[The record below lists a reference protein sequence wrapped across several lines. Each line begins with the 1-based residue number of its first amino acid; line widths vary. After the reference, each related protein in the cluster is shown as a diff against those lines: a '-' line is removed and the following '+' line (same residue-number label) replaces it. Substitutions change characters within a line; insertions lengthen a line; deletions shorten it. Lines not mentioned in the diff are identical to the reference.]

1 MNPLRTFINLILPL
15 KLLLTR
21 NVTQKYRTHSVAYT
35 ADQAVYLRPFPRR
48 DINTTSAASRVTTAR
63 WPKTQQQL
71 AQVIFDEVKL
81 SRVLTVCATSF
92 RKLKA
97 DCGHVTATS
106 MTPAFTLTSPLVYTR
121 DTALCPACEN
131 ALVLL
136 RTTGFI
142 STVVVRRESRDVY
155 RN

>member
-81 SRVLTVCATSF
+81 SRCTYSL
-92 RKLKA
+92 
-97 DCGHVTATS
+97 
-106 MTPAFTLTSPLVYTR
+106 R
-121 DTALCPACEN
+121 DVIPE
-131 ALVLL
+131 VESGL
-136 RTTGFI
+136 R
-142 STVVVRRESRDVY
+142 SRDCHFDDASVY
-155 RN
+155 IDQSAGLYSRYCSLSGL